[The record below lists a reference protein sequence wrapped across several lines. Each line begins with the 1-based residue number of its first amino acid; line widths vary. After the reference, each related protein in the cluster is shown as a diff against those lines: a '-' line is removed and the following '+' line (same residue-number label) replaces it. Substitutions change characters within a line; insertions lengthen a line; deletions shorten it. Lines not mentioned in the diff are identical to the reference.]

1 MSRRALH
8 CQPATIASALASRT
22 DPTIRLLMRFSLK
35 GMTVSDRWF
44 NRLVVGAV
52 ALGFIAL
59 LASGIAAF
67 ESVRENQVHT
77 QWVSHTYDVEREL
90 ATFTAMVERAE
101 TGRRGYLLSGAPNA
115 LRTYREASDS
125 LIPTLARIQ
134 KLTGDN
140 PRQQANVIH
149 LRQRTQV
156 DIAMMEQSVQL
167 MRSGDTEAAR
177 ASFRDTIPM
186 QVMRS
191 VREAAAAMTA
201 EEDRLLALRDSE
213 QASSLR
219 AFYITIAIA
228 GIILL
233 LVGGVS
239 MWLILRY
246 TRDLTS
252 SRDQLR
258 NLNTNLEGAVRERTS
273 DLQRANDEIQR
284 FAYIVSHDLR
294 APLVNVMGFTAEL
307 ETAAKSLTRLVDKV
321 EEVVPDKM
329 EREWADAA
337 RLDLPEAIGFIRTST
352 QKMDR
357 LINAIL
363 RLSRE
368 GRRPITPE
376 QLDLRDLLQG
386 IADSIRHRADEL
398 GTEITVGSPMP
409 DIFSDRLAIEQIFSN
424 IIENATK
431 YLKPGRP
438 GRIEVSGKLE
448 RGRIVIE
455 IKDNG
460 RGVDPKDHE
469 RIFDLFRRSG
479 VQDQPGE
486 GIGLAHTR
494 ALAYRLG
501 GTITVESQLGEG
513 ATFRVSLPRIYAGE
527 QGANS

>member
-1 MSRRALH
+1 
-8 CQPATIASALASRT
+8 
-22 DPTIRLLMRFSLK
+22 MRFSLK

-59 LASGIAAF
+59 LTAGISAL
-67 ESVRENQVHT
+67 ESVRENQLHT
-77 QWVSHTYDVEREL
+77 EWVGHTYKVEREL
-90 ATFTAMVERAE
+90 SYFTSTVERAE

-115 LRTYREASDS
+115 LRTYDEASGALMPS
-125 LIPTLARIQ
+125 LMRIE
-134 KLTGDN
+134 KLTRDN
-140 PRQQANVIH
+140 PRQQANLAQLIA
-149 LRQRTQV
+149 RTKV
-156 DIAMMEQSVQL
+156 DIAIMERSVQL
-167 MRSGDTEAAR
+167 MRAGNADAAR
-177 ASFRDTIPM
+177 KAFSDTIPF
-186 QVMRS
+186 QVMRT
-191 VREAAAAMTA
+191 VREAAATMTA
-201 EEDRLLALRDSE
+201 EEDRLLAIRDSE

-219 AFYITIAIA
+219 TFYLTIAVA

-233 LVGGVS
+233 VVGS
-239 MWLILRY
+239 ASIWLILRY
-246 TRDLTS
+246 TRDLTA
-252 SRDQLR
+252 SRDALR
-258 NLNTNLEGAVRERTS
+258 ELNANLEGAVRERTA

-337 RLDLPEAIGFIRTST
+337 RVDLPEAIGFIRTST

-368 GRRPITPE
+368 GRRPITSE
-376 QLDLRDLLQG
+376 QIDLRDLLQG
-386 IADSIRHRADEL
+386 IADSIKHRADEL
-398 GTEITVGSPMP
+398 GIEIIVGSPMP
-409 DIFSDRLAIEQIFSN
+409 DIYSDRLAIEQIFSN

-438 GRIEVSGKLE
+438 GRIEVAGRIE
-448 RGRIVIE
+448 RGRVLIE

-460 RGVDPKDHE
+460 RGIDPKDHD

-501 GTITVESQLGEG
+501 GTINVESQLGEG
-513 ATFRVSLPRIYAGE
+513 ATFRVSLPRVYAGE
-527 QGANS
+527 QGASS